1 MNYEEIQAALADS
14 SKESRRVIAT
24 LAAEIETQEPE
35 RYRAILSKTDWQGE
49 ALFAY
54 NAYKRARVL
63 SRILM
68 ILAVVVAIGS
78 YLVGD
83 FGLRLFT
90 GWMGRY
96 ALAGGVLIALS
107 LFAGGA
113 LLFQNRKERLI
124 VYGIPEDHS

>member
-1 MNYEEIQAALADS
+1 MNYEEIQAALTDS

-49 ALFAY
+49 ALLAY